1 MKLEYRDLSSL
12 GPERSKRSRTLS
24 LGFLDFFAG
33 SLLLFV
39 ASAYFVMPRQVDRA
53 VDWVVYESS
62 ANTFASLRC
71 IRDRTTKYLFT
82 QTRDVLELRS
92 SVRLVH
98 QAELD
103 RFGKPQPDAAC
114 YAAGGFVEKVSRWEY
129 FFGWLTRSV
138 S

>member
-1 MKLEYRDLSSL
+1 MKLEYRDLSSSS
-12 GPERSKRSRTLS
+12 PARPKRSGIS
-24 LGFLDFFAG
+24 SFGFLDFFAG

-39 ASAYFVMPRQVDRA
+39 ASAYFVMPRQIDRA

-82 QTRDVLELRS
+82 QTRDVLELKN
-92 SVRLVH
+92 SVRLVR

-114 YAAGGFVEKVSRWEY
+114 YAVGGFVEKVPRWDY
-129 FFGWLTRSV
+129 FFGWLTRAV